1 MSVDVCV
8 AVCTCIHTLQQ
19 SKVQDWTVMD
29 WVPQASGVF
38 IFRVQPVA
46 QVIPGIKGYAW
57 ITAVSLPLVQGL
69 NPPPPPQTHPHPHPH
84 PLFLWMKTDRK
95 LCFPLRQLLHSPLS
109 DGRCPPVLSA
119 RGKIYLCHFNS
130 DLLLMLWWWF
140 HIKFSSETDHYLV
153 AANLDPVGMFLFKA
167 CSNTRLLNLT
177 FTAMKTQCWALTVC
191 TILKIKRPFCI

>member
-1 MSVDVCV
+1 MWVLTCV
-8 AVCTCIHTLQQ
+8 LL
-19 SKVQDWTVMD
+19 
-29 WVPQASGVF
+29 
-38 IFRVQPVA
+38 
-46 QVIPGIKGYAW
+46 YAHVYTHYSRARCRTEQWW
-57 ITAVSLPLVQGL
+57 IGSHRPLVCSFSESSRWLRSSQGSKATPGSQRYPSL
-69 NPPPPPQTHPHPHPH
+69 WSRDLTPPPPTPTHPHPH